1 MGDQVKNEKNGS
13 SFVVYIT
20 ENLKILTN
28 KH

>member
-13 SFVVYIT
+13 SFVVCIT
-20 ENLKILTN
+20 ENLKILSN